1 MKISFK
7 TLMIVAALLADMSFA
22 HAQMAF
28 TEEDFASIKSP
39 NAKPFGLVYQ
49 GAITKND
56 AGKVN
61 IHRITYNLNGLNIAA
76 NVYTPEGYDPSKSY
90 PALVVAHPNGGCKEQ
105 VAGLYLPCLRRGISG
120 RKRGAAAQRRQ
131 AGLPH

>member
-1 MKISFK
+1 MKTFFK
-7 TLMIVAALLADMSFA
+7 ILMMAAALLADMSFA

-39 NAKPFGLVYQ
+39 NANPFGLVYQ

-61 IHRITYNLNGLNIAA
+61 IHRITYNLNGLKIAA
-76 NVYTPEGYDPSKSY
+76 NVYTPAEYDP
-90 PALVVAHPNGGCKEQ
+90 
-105 VAGLYLPCLRRGISG
+105 
-120 RKRGAAAQRRQ
+120 
-131 AGLPH
+131 